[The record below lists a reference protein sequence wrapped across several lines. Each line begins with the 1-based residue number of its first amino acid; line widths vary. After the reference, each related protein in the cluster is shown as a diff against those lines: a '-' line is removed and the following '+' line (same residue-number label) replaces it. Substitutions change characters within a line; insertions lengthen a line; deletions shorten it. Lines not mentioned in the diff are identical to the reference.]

1 MDASNTFDAVEN
13 GLNRKKEEVHPRPKP
28 VQEYAGRVAKL
39 LDSELS
45 VPLENFDST
54 GVISMHAVVKA
65 TVNPVDAVS
74 DTAWVQKDKEE
85 QDSLLAESD
94 KKNAEDNERY
104 QALVE
109 LDKKALRTKLMKN
122 VGREEFKKHV
132 ILAEETIVAE
142 LPVVAFKGLVTPAG
156 EMKVGSGL
164 LLCTEYGNQ
173 ADASLGHRLHF
184 YIEDHKSTF
193 DAKQQFSQETLNG
206 DWYERSAT
214 QTANSKHTASGTFA
228 STFVE
233 TNLLHIHSEVEE
245 ISKYAHKIYGH
256 EAQHLE
262 ENKDKPGGPACAC
275 CSCFKTPSCKEVCK
289 CACKKWCSTCDW
301 PCCDL
306 SCICVCQKSECCKG
320 KPAKKAENTYESLKR
335 LWNMTVSSRSNSD
348 EDQLERL
355 LVNVWES
362 EKQDAHCK
370 LPFQEMDRG
379 IDESTEQEASHVRS
393 SSVVHMT
400 IRNSSNNNI
409 EAVKAILSPATEL
422 QEIIKFES
430 IVHRHSIQASWVKNH
445 DDKSSWNTMG
455 FEGKKSM
462 FTA

>member
-1 MDASNTFDAVEN
+1 MFGA
-13 GLNRKKEEVHPRPKP
+13 
-28 VQEYAGRVAKL
+28 
-39 LDSELS
+39 LS
-45 VPLENFDST
+45 FS
-54 GVISMHAVVKA
+54 
-65 TVNPVDAVS
+65 
-74 DTAWVQKDKEE
+74 
-85 QDSLLAESD
+85 
-94 KKNAEDNERY
+94 
-104 QALVE
+104 
-109 LDKKALRTKLMKN
+109 
-122 VGREEFKKHV
+122 
-132 ILAEETIVAE
+132 
-142 LPVVAFKGLVTPAG
+142 
-156 EMKVGSGL
+156 
-164 LLCTEYGNQ
+164 
-173 ADASLGHRLHF
+173 RLK
-184 YIEDHKSTF
+184 IEDHKSTF

-256 EAQHLE
+256 EEQHLE
-262 ENKDKPGGPACAC
+262 ENKDKPGRPASACCAC
-275 CSCFKTPSCKEVCK
+275 KIPSCKDICK
-289 CACKKWCSTCDW
+289 CECKKWCCTCVW
-301 PCCDL
+301 PCCDF
-306 SCICVCQKSECCKG
+306 SCLCVNCPKCPKCPECPSSKCCKG
-320 KPAKKAENTYESLKR
+320 KPAEPAEKAENTYESLKR

-362 EKQDAHCK
+362 EKQDAHAK